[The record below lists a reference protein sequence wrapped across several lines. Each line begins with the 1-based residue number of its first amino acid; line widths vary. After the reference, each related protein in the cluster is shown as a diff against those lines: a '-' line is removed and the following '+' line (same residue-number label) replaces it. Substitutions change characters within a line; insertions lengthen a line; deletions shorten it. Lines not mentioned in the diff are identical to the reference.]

1 MLSAK
6 DVMVSPAITVNPDET
21 VEQVAHKFLDHHI
34 GDLPVVDTDGK
45 LVGLVPEN
53 ALLDMFNHA
62 SLSEG
67 VVADYM
73 MTDVVSIDADQT
85 VSAAVSQIVDHG
97 IPRIP
102 VTAEGRVVG
111 MISRREVLRRAC
123 EDVLRRCERD
133 WLKKLQAV

>member
-34 GDLPVVDTDGK
+34 GDLPVVDPDGK

-62 SLSEG
+62 SLSKG
-67 VVADYM
+67 VVADFM
-73 MTDVVSIDADQT
+73 MTNVVSVDADQT
-85 VSAAVSQIVDHG
+85 VSAAVAQIVDHG

-102 VTAEGRVVG
+102 VIAEGRVVG